1 MKVKLV
7 IFVATLVVSILG
19 ACNGSN
25 VNNSNTSTRT
35 LRGSSSYTPYDAHA
49 MLWSRG
55 GEGREMVW
63 VGSGGE
69 AGQLLVSTAS
79 PNNRPDWIICT
90 QGVVAG
96 LAARGE
102 RVVIIGTVYISDQ
115 AILPV
120 FRRPRRPLVGARSLF
135 IPRSSI
141 EFAFDRLLQREGVRR
156 EDVRVPNVER
166 VAFTN
171 IASLLAKPVGDQ
183 DALDFAILV
192 DPFITNLVNENRDAY
207 EVGQGGLY
215 EMHYSIVVRES
226 DLRANR
232 AQFVELLRQFLEA
245 DRRLNALT
253 DDNAFYS
260 EVWGRRRDG
269 SPELMPRLITYRRE
283 PARLQLQTGIL
294 KQRLREE
301 LQYLTGKYPE
311 QLRMP
316 DNVDALVDSSL
327 LEEVASDRVTR

>member
-1 MKVKLV
+1 MKLKLALIV
-7 IFVATLVVSILG
+7 TFLVVFLA

-25 VNNSNTSTRT
+25 VNTPDSPPRP

-49 MLWSRG
+49 MLWSRA

-63 VGSGGE
+63 VVSSGE
-69 AGQLLVSTAS
+69 AGQLLISTAS
-79 PNNRPDWIICT
+79 PNNRPDRILCT

-120 FRRPRRPLVGARSLF
+120 FRRPRRPLAGARSLF

-232 AQFVELLRQFLEA
+232 ARFVELLRQFLEA

-260 EVWGRRRDG
+260 EVWG
-269 SPELMPRLITYRRE
+269 
-283 PARLQLQTGIL
+283 
-294 KQRLREE
+294 EE
-301 LQYLTGKYPE
+301 E
-311 QLRMP
+311 M
-316 DNVDALVDSSL
+316 
-327 LEEVASDRVTR
+327 ETRS